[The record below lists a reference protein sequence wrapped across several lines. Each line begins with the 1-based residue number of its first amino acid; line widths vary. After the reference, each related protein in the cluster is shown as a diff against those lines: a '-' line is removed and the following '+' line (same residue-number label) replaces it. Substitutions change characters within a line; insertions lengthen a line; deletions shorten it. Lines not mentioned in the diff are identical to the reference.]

1 MHWSRGM
8 NDMKIVKSDLQAIAV
23 KPDQYPQD
31 DLVEIAFAGR
41 SNVGKS
47 SFINS
52 MINRKNLARTSS
64 KPGKTRTINFY
75 LINEQFRMVD
85 LPGYGY
91 AQVSKAEKDKW
102 GHIIEGYLSSR
113 KNLREVI
120 LIVDIRHEPTDQDL
134 MMYNWIKSFGFSG
147 LVIATKADKIS
158 RGNWQKHINI
168 ILKKLD
174 IKDRSLVIPYSSENK
189 INKARVFEILEPI
202 LELEDIE

>member
-1 MHWSRGM
+1 
-8 NDMKIVKSDLQAIAV
+8 MKIVKSDLQAIAV
-23 KPDQYPQD
+23 KPEQYPQD

-52 MINRKNLARTSS
+52 MINRKNLARTSG

-91 AQVSKAEKDKW
+91 AQVSKSEKDKW
-102 GHIIEGYLSSR
+102 GHIIESYLSER
-113 KNLREVI
+113 ENLREVI
-120 LIVDIRHEPTDQDL
+120 LIVDIRHEPTNQDL
-134 MMYNWIKSFGFSG
+134 MMYDWIRSFGFKG

-158 RGNWQKHINI
+158 RGNWQRHINI
-168 ILKKLD
+168 IMKKLG
-174 IKDRSLVIPYSSENK
+174 IKDRNLVIPYSSENK
-189 INKARVFEILEPI
+189 VNKDQIFQILHPI
-202 LELEDIE
+202 LELDPME